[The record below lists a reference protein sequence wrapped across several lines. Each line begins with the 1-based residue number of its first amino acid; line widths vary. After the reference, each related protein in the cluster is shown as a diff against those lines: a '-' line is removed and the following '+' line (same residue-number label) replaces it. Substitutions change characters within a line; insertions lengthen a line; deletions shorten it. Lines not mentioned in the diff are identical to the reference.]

1 MLKQNNIERK
11 KNNNLKV
18 KQILSNDTKSIAT
31 VCNPNYLEKY
41 NKKKLK
47 VQKYLILLAC
57 AFLDFSKKFLTFF
70 LKKLVINNIWIFN
83 IFFIS
88 IFDYLILKA
97 KLYRHQYI
105 SCAIIIVIGIV
116 AITIGLLKETGNILI
131 KLLICIGLKIIYS
144 LSIVLRK
151 FLMDHRSCSPFEV
164 TFYEGTF
171 VLIANSILL
180 VIFTNVPIT
189 DENGKLGEILSLTKY
204 NENIYIDHFFAAFK
218 DMKVGEVFLFILSYT
233 NYYALIQIN

>member
-1 MLKQNNIERK
+1 M
-11 KNNNLKV
+11 
-18 KQILSNDTKSIAT
+18 
-31 VCNPNYLEKY
+31 CNPNYLEKY

-47 VQKYLILLAC
+47 LQKYLILLAC
-57 AFLDFSKKFLTFF
+57 AFLDFSNKFLTFF

-83 IFFIS
+83 IIFIS

-105 SCAIIIVIGIV
+105 SCAIIIVIGIA

-131 KLLICIGLKIIYS
+131 KLLICISLKIIYS
-144 LSIVLRK
+144 LSIVLSK
-151 FLMDHRSCSPFEV
+151 FLIDHRSCSPFEV

-180 VIFTNVPIT
+180 AIFTNVPIT

-204 NENIYIDHFFAAFK
+204 NGNIYI
-218 DMKVGEVFLFILSYT
+218 
-233 NYYALIQIN
+233 